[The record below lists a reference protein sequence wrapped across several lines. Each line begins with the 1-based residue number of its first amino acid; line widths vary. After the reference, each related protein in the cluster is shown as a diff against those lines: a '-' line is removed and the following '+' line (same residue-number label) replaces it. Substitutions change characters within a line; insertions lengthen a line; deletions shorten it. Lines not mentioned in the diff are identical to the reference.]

1 MKILVGGSTGL
12 VGGVLIKYLMASRV
26 EILRLSRSPE
36 PAGEPTV
43 QWDPSAGL
51 LPAAQLEGVDAVV
64 HLAGENI
71 AGGRWTARSS
81 HHFPGTYLFPDGRGI
96 SQSAHLN

>member
-12 VGGVLIKYLMASRV
+12 VGGVLIDYLTASRV
-26 EILRLSRSPE
+26 EILRLSRSPA

-64 HLAGENI
+64 HLAGESI
-71 AGGRWTARSS
+71 AGRWK
-81 HHFPGTYLFPDGRGI
+81 P
-96 SQSAHLN
+96 